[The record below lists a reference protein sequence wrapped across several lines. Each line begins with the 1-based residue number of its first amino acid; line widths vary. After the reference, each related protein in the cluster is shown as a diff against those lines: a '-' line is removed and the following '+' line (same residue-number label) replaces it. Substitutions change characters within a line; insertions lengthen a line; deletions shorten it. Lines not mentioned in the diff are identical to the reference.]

1 MLTQQVRHEARH
13 RRDFGDEPGPQFIR

>member
-1 MLTQQVRHEARH
+1 MFTQQVRHEARH